1 MENNGE
7 VVLTKIKPFLSK
19 CEVDICNELIL
30 IKTGWSYLLWG
41 MGSTPF

>member
-7 VVLTKIKPFLSK
+7 VVLIKIKPFLSK
-19 CEVDICNELIL
+19 CEVGICNELIL
-30 IKTGWSYLLWG
+30 IKTGLSYLLWG